1 MVAGYPCRSSNT
13 RTWHI
18 CQQGAPFGQ
27 NVRYH
32 CHINIGWMRFWE
44 GIVIS
49 RGMTDLN
56 SHEIHQSSCFRYSVI
71 NYLISSFSLADH
83 TSLRFGSSIRLTH
96 RGVTDILLM
105 SDPFWAKELNLAPM
119 NDTIGIV
126 TSPSPLPSNLSSQW
140 NAVKSAVASSWHA
153 STCSISFIS
162 RYLLGPLLC
171 QQSLLFVL
179 NRALKQAGSRHGANV
194 PLTLLI

>member
-105 SDPFWAKELNLAPM
+105 SDPFWAKNWILHQWMTPSALWHPRAPCRA
-119 NDTIGIV
+119 TCHLSG
-126 TSPSPLPSNLSSQW
+126 TQSNLLSHPLDMRPH
-140 NAVKSAVASSWHA
+140 AASHLFHD
-153 STCSISFIS
+153 TCWD
-162 RYLLGPLLC
+162 LC
-171 QQSLLFVL
+171 FVSKACCL
-179 NRALKQAGSRHGANV
+179 Y
-194 PLTLLI
+194 